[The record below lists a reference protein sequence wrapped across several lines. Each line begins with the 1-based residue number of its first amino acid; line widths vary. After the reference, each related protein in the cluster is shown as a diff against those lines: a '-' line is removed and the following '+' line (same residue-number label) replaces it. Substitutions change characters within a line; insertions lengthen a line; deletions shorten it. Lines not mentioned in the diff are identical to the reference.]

1 MAWDYTL
8 SSEIKVD
15 ILVGL
20 DSYWK
25 FVKPQI
31 TGCSV
36 EGLMAQS
43 TVFGWVLFGSVPVSQ
58 ITAPVMSHPMLCLT
72 ISEQSVKSFWELE
85 SIGISPDKEDSVK
98 IWEWLEAGG
107 GALWSHP
114 PMEVG
119 SQGAAPWQR
128 EIG

>member
-1 MAWDYTL
+1 MICPPLVCPEVPQSVLTSFGKLSMAWDYAL

-36 EGLMAQS
+36 EALMAQS
-43 TVFGWVLFGSVPVSQ
+43 TVFGWVHLVLY
-58 ITAPVMSHPMLCLT
+58 LCL
-72 ISEQSVKSFWELE
+72 I
-85 SIGISPDKEDSVK
+85 
-98 IWEWLEAGG
+98 
-107 GALWSHP
+107 
-114 PMEVG
+114 
-119 SQGAAPWQR
+119 
-128 EIG
+128 